1 MLISTRGRYALRIL
15 ADLAER
21 RSEGFVPLKDL
32 ARCQEISE
40 KYLESIS
47 KLLVKAGLLEGL
59 RGKGG
64 GYRLVKPPEEC
75 TLEEILLL
83 TEETLAPVSCLE
95 PGAAA
100 CPRAADCRTLP
111 VWEGLDELIRGY
123 LQQRTLADLLREKP

>member
-1 MLISTRGRYALRIL
+1 MLISTRGRYALRIM

-21 RSEGFVPLKDL
+21 QSEGFVPLKDL

-40 KYLESIS
+40 KYLESIT

-64 GYRLVKPPEEC
+64 GYRLVKPPEKC

-83 TEETLAPVSCLE
+83 TEDTLAPVSCLE
-95 PGAAA
+95 PGASA

-111 VWEGLDELIRGY
+111 VWEGLDGLIRDY
-123 LQQRTLADLLREKP
+123 LRQRTLADLLRKRT

>member
-1 MLISTRGRYALRIL
+1 MLISTRGRYALRIM

-21 RSEGFVPLKDL
+21 QSDGFVPLKDL

-40 KYLESIS
+40 KYLESIT

-64 GYRLVKPPEEC
+64 GYRLVKPPEKC

-83 TEETLAPVSCLE
+83 TEDTLAPVSCLE
-95 PGAAA
+95 PGASA

-111 VWEGLDELIRGY
+111 VWEGLDGLIRDY
-123 LQQRTLADLLREKP
+123 LRQRTLADLLRKRA